1 MTISADDI
9 ERALTW
15 LVENATKAAQARANR
30 VYLENFVRTVRAER
44 QVKEML
50 GGASAAAAEAT
61 ALASSE
67 YKSILLGLKEAVE
80 EDERMRWLCTAAEA
94 RIEAW
99 RSFEATRRAEGKI
112 A

>member
-1 MTISADDI
+1 MTISADDV
-9 ERALTW
+9 ERALDW
-15 LVENATKAAQARANR
+15 LVQNATKAAQARANR
-30 VYLENFVRTVRAER
+30 VYLEQFVRTVRAER

-94 RIEAW
+94 KLEFFRTQE
-99 RSFEATRRAEGKI
+99 STRRAEMKP
-112 A
+112 